1 MDNRIKYIFLRSH
14 RFLMSL
20 ALVAGVTTASAALAQ
35 DDSAAPSLESTNN
48 EFFSLGVSFGVLNV
62 EDFTSELVPTL
73 SATFRA
79 SEDFFLQ
86 ANFLRA
92 TISKSAYESTQSVL
106 FSGND
111 RQFTHYDLLF
121 GYNLFQS
128 EFYLSAEETV
138 LANLYLVA
146 GIGDTDFGGESSFTY
161 TLGVGYEVSVSRNLG
176 LYIDFRDYIYQST
189 LVSDEAR
196 NVSATQV
203 GLGAKYQF

>member
-1 MDNRIKYIFLRSH
+1 MDNRIKYIFLRLH
-14 RFLMSL
+14 RIFLPL
-20 ALVAGVTTASAALAQ
+20 ALVTGVATASAALAQ
-35 DDSAAPSLESTNN
+35 DDSIAQPLESANN
-48 EFFSLGVSFGVLNV
+48 EFFSLGISFGVLNV
-62 EDFTSELVPTL
+62 EDFTSEFVPSV

-92 TISKSAYESTQSVL
+92 TISKSAYETTQSAL

-128 EFYLSAEETV
+128 EFYISAEETA
-138 LANLYLVA
+138 LANLYVVS

-203 GLGAKYQF
+203 GVGAKYQF

>member
-1 MDNRIKYIFLRSH
+1 MDNRIKYIFLRTH
-14 RFLMSL
+14 HLFLSLSL
-20 ALVAGVTTASAALAQ
+20 AAGIVTAPAAFAQ
-35 DDSAAPSLESTNN
+35 DDAISSPIEDANN
-48 EFFSLGVSFGVLNV
+48 EFFSLGISFGVLNV
-62 EDFTSELVPTL
+62 EDFTSEFVPTL

-92 TISKSAYESTQSVL
+92 SISESAYETSQSAL
-106 FSGND
+106 FSGSD
-111 RQFTHYDLLF
+111 REFTHYDLLF

-138 LANLYLVA
+138 LANLYVVS

-161 TLGVGYEVSVSRNLG
+161 TLGVGYELSVTRNLG
-176 LYIDFRDYIYQST
+176 LYVDFRDYIYQST
-189 LVSDEAR
+189 LVSDESR
-196 NVSATQV
+196 SVSATQI